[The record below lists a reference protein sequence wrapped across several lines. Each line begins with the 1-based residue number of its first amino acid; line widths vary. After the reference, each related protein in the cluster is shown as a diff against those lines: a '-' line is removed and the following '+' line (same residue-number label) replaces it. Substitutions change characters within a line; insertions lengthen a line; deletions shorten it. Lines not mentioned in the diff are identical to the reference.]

1 MAKDKLPQ
9 EYMIKAKLYRF
20 MSLLFVTLGVVVF
33 CAMYIQKV
41 EGRVLEALKD
51 PMTIVIF
58 LIPFVPAAVL
68 TYLADGAEKKYKK
81 MTETNT
87 SGNTPKK

>member
-1 MAKDKLPQ
+1 MAKEKTAQ

-33 CAMYIQKV
+33 CAMYIQRV

-51 PMTIVIF
+51 PMIIAIF

-81 MTETNT
+81 MTE
-87 SGNTPKK
+87 GNTPKK